1 MGDQPTIAEYFAG
14 KSIFITGA
22 TGYMGN
28 VLVEKLLRS
37 CPNLKKVYLLMRIKR
52 GANLESRLQ
61 KMLNIPVSTSYQKI
75 DKCKTYLEKNSF
87 FKFAIITCKTFSLL

>member
-1 MGDQPTIAEYFAG
+1 MGDRPTIAEYFAG

-37 CPNLKKVYLLMRIKR
+37 CPNLKKVYLLMRTKR
-52 GANLESRLQ
+52 GVNSESRLQ
-61 KMLNIPVSTSYQKI
+61 KMLNIPVSTYYVGSPAIKF
-75 DKCKTYLEKNSF
+75 DKCKIYLDKN
-87 FKFAIITCKTFSLL
+87 